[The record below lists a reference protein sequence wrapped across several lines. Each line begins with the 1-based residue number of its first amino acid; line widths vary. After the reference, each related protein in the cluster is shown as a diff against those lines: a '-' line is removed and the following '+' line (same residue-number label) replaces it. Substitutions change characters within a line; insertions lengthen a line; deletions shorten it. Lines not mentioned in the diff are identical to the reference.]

1 MERAE
6 KVLALAT
13 ERPRLRKIC
22 NGGNTTFSGD
32 GGITSS
38 GLESVVGGTNVGIN
52 NSNRE
57 D

>member
-52 NSNRE
+52 NSNWE